1 MRGGKVK
8 ILSVIVPAYKR
19 SLKVRRRLLSV
30 IVPTYKQ
37 ERTIRKD
44 LTNILTTLEEGLG
57 RDYDFEIICVVD
69 GHLDRT
75 FEEAS
80 KIKSSKLKVYGYKDN
95 YGKGHAVRFGMA
107 KAKGDIISFL
117 DAGMDISPKGIMMLL
132 AHMNWYDADIIVGS
146 KKHPVSRV
154 NYPLLRSVLSWGYH
168 LGVKA
173 LFGLPLSDTQSG
185 IKIFRRDVVEKILPR
200 LLVKSY
206 AMDIEMLSVAKYL
219 GFTRIYEAPI
229 EVRFDKRSSA
239 IKWSTSFWMAWDTAA
254 VFYRLKLLHY
264 YDEKNK
270 KNWIVS

>member
-1 MRGGKVK
+1 MKKAKVK
-8 ILSVIVPAYKR
+8 ILSVIVPAYR
-19 SLKVRRRLLSV
+19 
-30 IVPTYKQ
+30 Q
-37 ERTIRKD
+37 ERTINRD
-44 LTNILTTLEEGLG
+44 LRNILFTLDEGLG
-57 RDYDFEIICVVD
+57 RDYNFEVICVVD

-80 KIKSSKLKVYGYKDN
+80 KIKSTKLKVYGYKN
-95 YGKGHAVRFGMA
+95 NHGKGHAVRFGMA

-154 NYPLLRSVLSWGYH
+154 NYPFLRRILSWGYH
-168 LGVKA
+168 LGVKV
-173 LFGLPLSDTQSG
+173 LFGLHLSDTQSG
-185 IKIFRRDVVEKILPR
+185 IKIFKRSVVEKILPR

-219 GFTRIYEAPI
+219 GFGRIYEAPI
-229 EVRFDKRSSA
+229 EVRFDRKTSA
-239 IKWSTSFWMAWDTAA
+239 IKWNTSFWMAWDTAA
-254 VFYRLKLLHY
+254 VFYRLKILHY
-264 YDEKNK
+264 YDEKNR